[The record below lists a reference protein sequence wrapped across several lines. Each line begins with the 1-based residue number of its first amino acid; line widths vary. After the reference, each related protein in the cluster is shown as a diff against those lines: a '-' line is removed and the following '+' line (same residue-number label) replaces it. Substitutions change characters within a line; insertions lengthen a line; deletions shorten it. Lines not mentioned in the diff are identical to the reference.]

1 MKYYTANHKEYKGS
15 PWVGAYYDITGKV
28 RYMFKDGKL
37 VDVATTNSKLD
48 TVIPLFT
55 KYTSILNNKSN
66 TKVSDGSQ
74 SYDVY
79 SANGAYFYKSGD
91 SYIPIT
97 NTTVI
102 SSLKNNKAQT
112 IDLNPQTTVTKPSE
126 STTNTNTT
134 TNTTP
139 STNNNSS
146 TSGSSSTYNAYYDN
160 IINEIRKEY
169 DEQTEIIKGLTDKI
183 YELENPKVMS
193 AEEAA
198 EHFGIDYNYDNIL
211 KDYNEQTNAY
221 YGSAIDEQEDLRTQ
235 YLRNN
240 AQYFDNLVDAYID
253 SYANAAPTATGKGAL
268 AANALTTQLNAN
280 KTNAAND
287 YGMLQSVNNLEK
299 ARDAE
304 LAGNP
309 YLAKEYYNN
318 IGTYLSTLTAN
329 KNTYDVKQYVDQ
341 LDAYSSMYAS
351 ARATQAAAAQ
361 ANAAKY
367 SGLANAGVYNAAS
380 NASNS
385 TTSWDTLYNFYRKA
399 LGDDTLASKYVTNLA
414 GSSFNAGTNK

>member
-15 PWVGAYYDITGKV
+15 PWVGAYYDKTGKV
-28 RYMFKDGKL
+28 KYMFKDGKL
-37 VDVATTNSKLD
+37 VDVATTNSSLN
-48 TVIPLFT
+48 TVMPLFT
-55 KYTSILNNKSN
+55 KYTSILKNKSK
-66 TKVSDGSQ
+66 TKVSDGSK

-79 SANGAYFYKSGD
+79 SANGAYFYKSGN

-102 SSLKNNKAQT
+102 KSLKNNKAQT
-112 IDLNPQTTVTKPSE
+112 IDLNPKPPVTKLPGSTIDVTVNAKPSNN
-126 STTNTNTT
+126 TTNNITQPTYTAPSNNPNVELTNKL
-134 TNTTP
+134 
-139 STNNNSS
+139 
-146 TSGSSSTYNAYYDN
+146 
-160 IINEIRKEY
+160 NEQSEMIKE
-169 DEQTEIIKGLTDKI
+169 LTDKI

-193 AEEAA
+193 ADEAA
-198 EHFGIDYNYDNIL
+198 KHFGIDYNYDNIL

-221 YGSAIDEQEDLRTQ
+221 YGNAIDEQEDLRTQ

-240 AQYFDNLVDAYID
+240 AQYYDNLVDSYID

-309 YLAKEYYNN
+309 YLAKQYYNN

-329 KNTYDVKQYVDQ
+329 KNTYDVKQYVDK

-351 ARATQAAAAQ
+351 ARATQAAMAQ

-367 SGLANAGVYNAAS
+367 SGLANAGIYNAAS

-385 TTSWDTLYNFYRKA
+385 ANNWDILYNFYRKA
-399 LGDDTLASKYVTNLA
+399 LGDDNLASKYVTNLA